1 MVLGKSDFGS
11 ADVVLTA
18 LDNRLKGSVINIG
31 AGSDTEPDKPS
42 IKASFRQTGVLE
54 STGGSLVLAS
64 PTDADVLLN
73 DFTNDLKGT
82 IATASRD
89 ANPIDNF
96 QLQSLQVRIG
106 VGGLTA
112 RNVFLWA
119 NEVTTPSGAAGGI
132 RLVKRPLPDAATPL
146 LNFRAISGIGIF
158 GLPGRPW
165 IYVDTDDHV
174 TVFPNS
180 DSSAG
185 VGVYLEGVPDY
196 RPSYEFKDDPT
207 KRTVRYNGELPDSPQ
222 FLGALISANAPLRD
236 ALKDALSSGFS
247 KENLRKQLA
256 EGSVLQTGVGQPGI
270 DKIENAADAE
280 SCDVAAGSLGCAA
293 Q

>member
-1 MVLGKSDFGS
+1 M
-11 ADVVLTA
+11 
-18 LDNRLKGSVINIG
+18 
-31 AGSDTEPDKPS
+31 
-42 IKASFRQTGVLE
+42 
-54 STGGSLVLAS
+54 
-64 PTDADVLLN
+64 
-73 DFTNDLKGT
+73 
-82 IATASRD
+82 
-89 ANPIDNF
+89 
-96 QLQSLQVRIG
+96 
-106 VGGLTA
+106 TA

-174 TVFPNS
+174 TVLPNS
-180 DSSAG
+180 DNSAG
-185 VGVYLEGVPDY
+185 AGVYLEGVPDY
-196 RPSYEFKDDPT
+196 KPSYEFKDDPT
-207 KRTVRYNGELPDSPQ
+207 KRTVRYNGESPDSPQ

-247 KENLRKQLA
+247 KENLRKQLT

-270 DKIENAADAE
+270 DKIENATDVE